1 MTCKEFGAKEVK
13 QIENN
18 DKQTKADTFSGRCL
32 SGLVQFLD
40 GGDCEPHSHI
50 SSSRSMS
57 LYHGLVVN
65 VDGVKGSASTG
76 LCWELFNSPG
86 KETSP

>member
-32 SGLVQFLD
+32 SGLVQFLE
-40 GGDCEPHSHI
+40 GGDWA
-50 SSSRSMS
+50 S
-57 LYHGLVVN
+57 LTYLI
-65 VDGVKGSASTG
+65 K
-76 LCWELFNSPG
+76 
-86 KETSP
+86 